1 MISVGFKTDA
11 GMMRNGNEDAL
22 FVLPAQQMYIVADGV
37 GGHSYG
43 ELASRTTV
51 GYVAQYVAMH
61 PVDRIEDDDALKEYF
76 LACLRGVNDLIL
88 SKAGSGDGGPGM
100 ATTVV
105 ISYMRGNKAYVVNVG
120 DSRAYLVRDGVIR
133 QVTDDHTWVREM
145 VSRGMITEEEGRNH
159 PDRNMITRAVGA
171 EKDIKP
177 DFFVF
182 DVYPGDTLIMCT
194 DGLYGE
200 VDDQR
205 IAELSEGASTM
216 HKLSRQLVEEANANG
231 GSDNI
236 SVVCIRIQ

>member
-1 MISVGFKTDA
+1 
-11 GMMRNGNEDAL
+11 
-22 FVLPAQQMYIVADGV
+22 
-37 GGHSYG
+37 
-43 ELASRTTV
+43 
-51 GYVAQYVAMH
+51 
-61 PVDRIEDDDALKEYF
+61 
-76 LACLRGVNDLIL
+76 
-88 SKAGSGDGGPGM
+88 M

-120 DSRAYLVRDGVIR
+120 DSRAYLIRDGVIR